1 MALPSTTGQLAMW
14 QPDRAP
20 QILPCKRE
28 RSIGL
33 GVPRIIFILVEKYL
47 LVAIFHLA
55 QPILLRRSARRCT
68 AHRLWLRRTESH

>member
-1 MALPSTTGQLAMW
+1 MW

-20 QILPCKRE
+20 QILPCKRQ

-55 QPILLRRSARRCT
+55 QQYYLEGPRVAARQIVFGCDERNHISDELRS
-68 AHRLWLRRTESH
+68 